1 MKRIALALC
10 ASLALV
16 VGVATATASNSDAA
30 HACQQN
36 GWQTLVRG
44 DLSHFA
50 NQSDCV
56 SYAANGGALYSFENF
71 SEQAAWSAGATQD
84 TTGAPNQPTTFP
96 SGLTLDPSSYSNTT
110 PIWWFPKGGILQTG
124 NYFAGLGPAGTH
136 FLFTG
141 LGVNTAKFNFTNPA
155 KTVQVTAEPDTQS
168 VGTTLTLT
176 GYDASGAQVAQTSV
190 SQAAQMNAG
199 AVLKITS
206 ASANIKS
213 FTVSV
218 DDGNLGGGLG
228 ISSILWG

>member
-16 VGVATATASNSDAA
+16 VGVATATASNSDSA

-36 GWQTLVRG
+36 GWQTLLRG

-56 SYAANGGALYSFENF
+56 SYAANGGALYSGFENF
-71 SEQAAWSAGATQD
+71 SEMPPWSAGATQE
-84 TTGAPNQPTTFP
+84 TTGTPNQPTTF
-96 SGLTLDPSSYSNTT
+96 SGGTIDSTYGAS
-110 PIWWFPKGGILQTG
+110 PIWWFPTGGILQTG

-141 LGVNTAKFNFTNPA
+141 LGVNTATFTFANPA

-168 VGTTLTLT
+168 VGTSLTLT
-176 GYDASGAQVAQTSV
+176 GYDASGTQVSQTSV
-190 SQAAQMNAG
+190 SQAAQMNAA

-218 DDGNLGGGLG
+218 DDGTLDQGLG